1 MPESIS
7 AGKLFRRAIDT
18 ERPLQI
24 VGTVNAY
31 CALLAEK
38 AGHRAIYLSGAGVAN
53 ASLGLPDLGITSR
66 NDVLEEVRRITG
78 ASPLPLLV
86 DIDTGW
92 GEELGIA
99 RTVREMI
106 RAGAAAVHL
115 EDQVEP
121 KRCGHR
127 PNKSIVS
134 ADRMVGRLKAAVD
147 ARSDGDFIIMART
160 DALATEGL
168 EAAVDRAALYVE
180 AGADSIFAEGVTDL
194 AMYRRFADAVDV
206 PLLANMTEFGQ
217 TPYYTTEQLTAHG
230 VAMVLYPLSAFRAM
244 GKAALS
250 VYETILR
257 VGTQEPVVAT
267 MQSREELYDLLR
279 YYDYEQ
285 MLDHRSSRVGAENG
299 REKGKPW
306 AQLPN

>member
-1 MPESIS
+1 MSEQIS
-7 AGKLFRRAIDT
+7 AGKLFRRVIDA
-18 ERPLQI
+18 EKPLQI
-24 VGTVNAY
+24 VGTINAY
-31 CALLAEK
+31 CAILAEK

-53 ASLGLPDLGITSR
+53 ASFGLPDLGIISR
-66 NDVLEEVRRITG
+66 SDVLEEVRRITG

-92 GEELGIA
+92 GEEFGID
-99 RTVREMI
+99 RTIKEMI

-134 ADRMVGRLKAAVD
+134 TGRMVDRIKAAVD
-147 ARSDGDFIIMART
+147 ARSDGDLMIMART
-160 DALATEGL
+160 DALATAGL
-168 EAAVDRAALYVE
+168 DAAVERAALYVE
-180 AGADSIFAEGVTDL
+180 AGAESIFAEGVTDL

-206 PLLANMTEFGQ
+206 PLLANMTEFGK
-217 TPYYTTEQLTAHG
+217 TPYYTKEQFAAQG

-244 GKAALS
+244 SRAALE

-257 VGTQEPVVAT
+257 AGTQEPVVAA
-267 MQSREELYDLLR
+267 MQPREELYELLH
-279 YYDYEQ
+279 YYDYERK
-285 MLDHRSSRVGAENG
+285 LDRLSSRDGVESGEG
-299 REKGKPW
+299 REKR
-306 AQLPN
+306 